1 MKTSNIKCRQFVNNC
16 ESFRGS
22 NLSGV
27 KITDSLYVVYS
38 YGWWPIWAKI
48 NNQWYGH
55 KEKYSPTT
63 SKHTSQSWPDS
74 QNIHYVENVEQLKA
88 NIAAAS

>member
-1 MKTSNIKCRQFVNNC
+1 MNVSNQKCSQYVNEC
-16 ESFRGS
+16 KPFQGS

-27 KITDSLYVVYS
+27 RLSDSLYVVYS

-55 KEKYSPTT
+55 KEKYSNTT
-63 SKHTSQSWPDS
+63 SKQTGQSRPDS
-74 QNIHYVENVEQLKA
+74 TNIYLLDNVEQLKA
-88 NIAAAS
+88 NIAAKS